1 MVYSKLCRE
10 AFSVL
15 KAAGCSDEA
24 LCYEMC
30 VVSSTYIKTFRKCII
45 RWMSKE
51 PAEIFERAAEDGFVG
66 QVHPFLSISG
76 RFFAQVEKFLAEASL
91 HRVAI
96 RSA

>member
-1 MVYSKLCRE
+1 
-10 AFSVL
+10 
-15 KAAGCSDEA
+15 
-24 LCYEMC
+24 
-30 VVSSTYIKTFRKCII
+30 
-45 RWMSKE
+45 MSKE